1 MLLVRAPTIMPSASY
16 VASYGQN
23 VLTSYNNA
31 NAATSLRIAPTVVSV
46 QHMVQSPLAPAYA
59 SAARLAPSFASQYPQ
74 AASLEE
80 LQQTAAGQSSLVTGG
95 ASLVTSPSPADQ
107 QFRAEQQA
115 LFKSD
120 QQAGMTHTEVG
131 DQQSIELQSDSSTGQ
146 SSQSMQSSAPKR
158 LHVSNIPFRF
168 RENDLRALLGP
179 FGTILDIEI
188 IFNERGS
195 KGFGFVTF
203 ANAADAERA
212 REKLHGTVVEGRKI
226 EVHVVS
232 NICLCHPH
240 CVTHCKQ

>member
-1 MLLVRAPTIMPSASY
+1 MCSSL
-16 VASYGQN
+16 
-23 VLTSYNNA
+23 YNDG
-31 NAATSLRIAPTVVSV
+31 LRGCCV

-131 DQQSIELQSDSSTGQ
+131 DQQS
-146 SSQSMQSSAPKR
+146 
-158 LHVSNIPFRF
+158 VSIM
-168 RENDLRALLGP
+168 LY
-179 FGTILDIEI
+179 
-188 IFNERGS
+188 
-195 KGFGFVTF
+195 
-203 ANAADAERA
+203 
-212 REKLHGTVVEGRKI
+212 TVA
-226 EVHVVS
+226 
-232 NICLCHPH
+232 C
-240 CVTHCKQ
+240 CKQYASRKLRQCMTCYILVLVFIIK